1 MDSLAHGGRNL
12 RPHAAR
18 RVSDGRRA
26 IVAVHEVHVGRLRFS
41 SDVKVSADAGRLATA
56 LGGGF
61 VLAAA
66 CVSRLRNYDVGWFGW
81 DQAYFLAEAR
91 RVAAGDFD
99 VTGPLAVGVNVIGPL
114 YSYVLGGLLWI
125 GGDAGFIALGN
136 ALLEV
141 AAVALVF
148 VSARRLS
155 GLAGAIAAAVT
166 YASVPV
172 LVLSTRMI
180 WNPSW
185 LPALSVVGWWLVLR
199 YTESPTRSA
208 IFAVGFVAGVAPAL
222 HATGVL
228 HSLGWVLVILLS
240 RPPLGWLSLAAL
252 AGILPLLPVVAR
264 AAAGKLQAAAAQP
277 LVSMRGLND
286 LSSTL
291 DGIRSLVAAFPLAL
305 AADVW
310 PGSWSS
316 HAFHVAGLLSIV
328 GIVRGLRMAGPRRHV
343 WLGIAVTFII
353 HITAASFYSGYLSW
367 YYFMALVGPMCL
379 GLAHAFPLLGG
390 RATQW
395 AVAVALTGAAV
406 VHLTFVWEFDRRT
419 VEAGY
424 IEVDG
429 RGLALFNEDFV
440 WQQRNVAP
448 AHSVPL
454 RLQRSLAETLR
465 TVVPGGTTA
474 MQVSHGGRAELWRAV
489 GAEYMPADEPQTA
502 QWPWQFVIMGL
513 GARAADQSAFVRG
526 NGTCVFD
533 RIGDP
538 RWSVH
543 EGHVP
548 ATWDSPLF
556 DAGTWP
562 SVELPR
568 RPVIRSQAGPNL
580 EQVVWNSPTVRLR
593 GTLEVEAGASA
604 QHLLAVS
611 IQSRTAHS
619 VALSVNGVAI
629 PLRRNRV
636 LASDIFRAEEWL
648 FDLAPQLQSGANLLA
663 VQVTGPSPVFDLD
676 VFRVPCVDTD
686 WYY

>member
-1 MDSLAHGGRNL
+1 MKSPLTG
-12 RPHAAR
+12 
-18 RVSDGRRA
+18 
-26 IVAVHEVHVGRLRFS
+26 
-41 SDVKVSADAGRLATA
+41 GRLATA

-61 VLAAA
+61 VLATG
-66 CVSRLRNYDVGWFGW
+66 CVSRLRNYDLGWFGW

-99 VTGPLAVGVNVIGPL
+99 VAGPLAVGVNVIGPL
-114 YSYVLGGLLWI
+114 YSYVLGGLLWM
-125 GGDAGFIALGN
+125 GGDAGFIALCN

-141 AAVALVF
+141 AAVGLVF
-148 VSARRLS
+148 VSARPLS

-240 RPPLGWLSLAAL
+240 RPPLGWLSLAAV

-277 LVSMRGLND
+277 LLSIRGLND
-286 LSSTL
+286 PLSTL

-310 PGSWSS
+310 PGSLSS
-316 HAFHVAGLLSIV
+316 NAFHVAGLLSVV
-328 GIVRGLRMAGPRRHV
+328 GIVRGLLMPGPQRLV
-343 WLGIAVTFII
+343 WLGIAGTFVI

-390 RATQW
+390 RATQR

-419 VEAGY
+419 VKDGY
-424 IEVDG
+424 IRVDG
-429 RGLALFNEDFV
+429 RGLAVFNERLI

-448 AHSVPL
+448 AHSIPV

-474 MQVSHGGRAELWRAV
+474 MQVSHGARAELWRAT
-489 GAEYMPADEPQTA
+489 GAEFIPADEPQSA
-502 QWPWQFVIMGL
+502 QWPWQFVVMGL
-513 GARAADQSAFVRG
+513 GARATSQSAFVRG
-526 NGTCVFD
+526 NDTCVFD

-538 RWSVH
+538 KWTLY
-543 EGHVP
+543 EGRVP
-548 ATWDSPLF
+548 EAWDSPLF
-556 DAGTWP
+556 DAVAWP

-568 RPVIRSQAGPNL
+568 RRVIRSQAGPNL
-580 EQVVWNSPTVRLR
+580 EQFAWGSPTVRLR
-593 GTLEVEAGASA
+593 GTLEMAADVSA
-604 QHLLAVS
+604 PNLIAVS
-611 IQSRTAHS
+611 IQSSTQHS

-629 PLRRNRV
+629 PTRRNRV

-648 FDLAPQLQSGANLLA
+648 FDLAPQLQIGSNLLA
-663 VQVTGPSPVFDLD
+663 IQVSGPSSVFDLD

>member
-1 MDSLAHGGRNL
+1 VR
-12 RPHAAR
+12 
-18 RVSDGRRA
+18 
-26 IVAVHEVHVGRLRFS
+26 
-41 SDVKVSADAGRLATA
+41 DVLTGGRLATVLA
-56 LGGGF
+56 GGF
-61 VLAAA
+61 VLATA
-66 CVSRLRNYDVGWFGW
+66 CVSRLRNYDLGWFGW

-99 VTGPLAVGVNVIGPL
+99 VTGPLAVGVNIIGPL
-114 YSYVLGGLLWI
+114 YSYVLGGLLWM
-125 GGDAGFIALGN
+125 GGDAGFLALCN

-141 AAVALVF
+141 AAVGLVF
-148 VSARRLS
+148 VSARRFS

-199 YTESPTRSA
+199 YLESPTRSA
-208 IFAVGFVAGVAPAL
+208 IFAVGFVAGVAPTL

-240 RPPLGWLSLAAL
+240 RPRLGWLSLAAG
-252 AGILPLLPVVAR
+252 AGMLPLLPVVAR
-264 AAAGKLQAAAAQP
+264 AAAGKIEAAGAQP
-277 LVSMRGLND
+277 LLSIRGLND

-310 PGSWSS
+310 PGSLSS
-316 HAFHVAGLLSIV
+316 YAFHVAGLLSVV
-328 GIVRGLRMAGPRRHV
+328 GIVRGLLRPGPLRPV
-343 WLGIAVTFII
+343 WLGIAVTVLLHF
-353 HITAASFYSGYLSW
+353 TAACLYSGYLSW

-379 GLAHAFPLLGG
+379 GLAHALPALGG
-390 RATQW
+390 PTTQR
-395 AVAVALTGAAV
+395 AVAVALAGAAV

-424 IEVDG
+424 ISVDG
-429 RGLALFNEDFV
+429 RGLALFNESRV
-440 WQQRNVAP
+440 WHQRNAVP
-448 AHSVPL
+448 PHSVPL
-454 RLQRSLAETLR
+454 RLQHSLAETLR
-465 TVVPGGTTA
+465 PVVPGGTTA
-474 MQVSHGGRAELWRAV
+474 MQVSHGARAELWRAT
-489 GAEYMPADEPQTA
+489 GAEYMPADEPQA
-502 QWPWQFVIMGL
+502 GRWPWQFVVMGP
-513 GARAADQSAFVRG
+513 GARAATQGAFVRG

-533 RIGDP
+533 RVGDP
-538 RWSVH
+538 GWTVQ
-543 EGHVP
+543 EGRVP

-568 RPVIRSQAGPNL
+568 RSVIRSQAGPNL
-580 EQVVWNSPTVRLR
+580 EQFAWNSPTIRLR

-604 QHLLAVS
+604 QRLFAVS
-611 IQSRTAHS
+611 IQSRTQHS
-619 VALSVNGVAI
+619 VALSVNGIAV
-629 PLRRNRV
+629 PMRRNRV

-648 FDLAPQLQSGANLLA
+648 FDLAPQLQIGSNLLA
-663 VQVTGPSPVFDLD
+663 LQVTGPSSVFDLD